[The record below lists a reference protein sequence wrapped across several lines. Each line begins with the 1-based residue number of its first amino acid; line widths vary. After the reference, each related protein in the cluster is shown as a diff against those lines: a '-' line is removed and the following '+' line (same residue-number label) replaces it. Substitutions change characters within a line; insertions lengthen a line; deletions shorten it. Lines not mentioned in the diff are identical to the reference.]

1 MMFLLFLA
9 TNYSWI
15 QNLILLKMLE
25 MLEPTG
31 VPQEPIDSS
40 NLFAVGLC
48 FRQSCLPAACGNPQR
63 NRWLPES
70 SDCHGPMDPTRNKP
84 WNKPWKCDGPGCPR
98 LGSCCGSRCCGS
110 LGVRTCWPR
119 SYCSEWNLLNCRIL
133 CRILGCPRLR
143 WFPGAF
149 STKSFPV
156 CELLGRRLREGQNGE
171 QGGRHC
177 VIFFS
182 EFPRTFL
189 FIWWILWNSITA
201 RCHTRFYMLLS
212 FYNPVVVSRGRP
224 AEDAWSGRKPR
235 RRAPEWYPKINK
247 IPNDKSWQVM
257 TRHDKTH
264 YNVSSFMTSQSW
276 P

>member
-15 QNLILLKMLE
+15 QNSILLKMLE

-40 NLFAVGLC
+40 ILWFTVGLC
-48 FRQSCLPAACGNPQR
+48 FRQSCLPAAGGNPQR

-70 SDCHGPMDPTRNKP
+70 SDSSDSESGEADMPWTQPETNHGTNHGNADRF
-84 WNKPWKCDGPGCPR
+84 GCPR

-119 SYCSEWNLLNCRIL
+119 SYCSEWNLLDCRIL

-156 CELLGRRLREGQNGE
+156 QCSLWTSRSKTSRRAKWRTRWAPLR
-171 QGGRHC
+171 H
-177 VIFFS
+177 IFFRVS
-182 EFPRTFL
+182 QNFLVHLVNSVKFHYRTMPHSL
-189 FIWWILWNSITA
+189 SYAFIIL
-201 RCHTRFYMLLS
+201 
-212 FYNPVVVSRGRP
+212 
-224 AEDAWSGRKPR
+224 
-235 RRAPEWYPKINK
+235 
-247 IPNDKSWQVM
+247 
-257 TRHDKTH
+257 
-264 YNVSSFMTSQSW
+264 
-276 P
+276 

>member
-156 CELLGRRLREGQNGE
+156 QCSLWTSRSKTSRRAKWRTRWAPLR
-171 QGGRHC
+171 H
-177 VIFFS
+177 IFFRVS
-182 EFPRTFL
+182 QNFLVHLVNSVKFHYRTMPHSL
-189 FIWWILWNSITA
+189 LYAFIIL
-201 RCHTRFYMLLS
+201 
-212 FYNPVVVSRGRP
+212 
-224 AEDAWSGRKPR
+224 
-235 RRAPEWYPKINK
+235 
-247 IPNDKSWQVM
+247 
-257 TRHDKTH
+257 
-264 YNVSSFMTSQSW
+264 
-276 P
+276 